1 MYLTETL
8 PLLFVGSIFSALII
22 YLGFEYV
29 RAKYA

>member
-1 MYLTETL
+1 MNLIETL
-8 PLLFVGSIFSALII
+8 PLLFVGSTFSVLII